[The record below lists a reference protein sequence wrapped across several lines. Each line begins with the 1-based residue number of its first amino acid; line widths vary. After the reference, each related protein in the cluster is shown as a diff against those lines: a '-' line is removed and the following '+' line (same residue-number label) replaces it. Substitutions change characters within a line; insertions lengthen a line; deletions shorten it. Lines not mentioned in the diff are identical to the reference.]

1 MSPAD
6 FLFSGIFQGNASNSF
21 VPVKAQN
28 LNSVSENHENY
39 PIDYNHGKKKSTIY
53 KYTVNVNSLNQ
64 LPFTHQCSYIFPG
77 NSRALQAPSGG
88 KIRDLTV

>member
-21 VPVKAQN
+21 VPIKAQN

-39 PIDYNHGKKKSTIY
+39 PIDYNHGKK
-53 KYTVNVNSLNQ
+53 NL
-64 LPFTHQCSYIFPG
+64 LYI
-77 NSRALQAPSGG
+77 SIQ
-88 KIRDLTV
+88 

>member
-21 VPVKAQN
+21 VSVKAQN

-39 PIDYNHGKKKSTIY
+39 PIDYNHGKKKSTI
-53 KYTVNVNSLNQ
+53 N
-64 LPFTHQCSYIFPG
+64 I
-77 NSRALQAPSGG
+77 
-88 KIRDLTV
+88 

>member
-21 VPVKAQN
+21 VSVKAQN

-39 PIDYNHGKKKSTIY
+39 PIDYNYGRKLTIYVY
-53 KYTVNVNSLNQ
+53 KYTMLIQ
-64 LPFTHQCSYIFPG
+64 YI
-77 NSRALQAPSGG
+77 N
-88 KIRDLTV
+88 

>member
-21 VPVKAQN
+21 VSVKAQN

-39 PIDYNHGKKKSTIY
+39 PIDYMYNYGRK
-53 KYTVNVNSLNQ
+53 LNI
-64 LPFTHQCSYIFPG
+64 CI
-77 NSRALQAPSGG
+77 
-88 KIRDLTV
+88 

>member
-21 VPVKAQN
+21 VSVKAQN

-53 KYTVNVNSLNQ
+53 EYTVNVNSLTQ
-64 LPFTHQCSYIFPG
+64 LPFTHVLTFFQETPG
-77 NSRALQAPSGG
+77 HCKPHLVVR
-88 KIRDLTV
+88 

>member
-21 VPVKAQN
+21 VSVKAQN

-39 PIDYNHGKKKSTIY
+39 PIDSNHGKK
-53 KYTVNVNSLNQ
+53 NL
-64 LPFTHQCSYIFPG
+64 LYI
-77 NSRALQAPSGG
+77 SIQWML
-88 KIRDLTV
+88 IH

>member
-6 FLFSGIFQGNASNSF
+6 FLFSGIFQGNASNSL
-21 VPVKAQN
+21 VSVKAQN

-39 PIDYNHGKKKSTIY
+39 PIDYIKSIAIY
-53 KYTVNVNSLNQ
+53 T
-64 LPFTHQCSYIFPG
+64 CSYIFPG

>member
-39 PIDYNHGKKKSTIY
+39 PIDYNHGKK
-53 KYTVNVNSLNQ
+53 NL
-64 LPFTHQCSYIFPG
+64 LYI
-77 NSRALQAPSGG
+77 SIQWML
-88 KIRDLTV
+88 IH